1 MGAEHHMPENGRGRP
16 PKIRRPFAASLF
28 MPDLIHPR
36 LFARVERSLRKR
48 LNTNVTPH
56 LKRCAAHAKSE
67 DDFMAAAG
75 RMLINPQ
82 ERQEWLASW
91 ASRRHNESHDTTPAE
106 LDTTTPASLDAP
118 LQRTFRITP
127 AQRERI
133 RDALAHELGPIADLL
148 LANEAERSDSMAELL
163 RRLESHLESDEQRA
177 RFRHATPSSR
187 SQEA

>member
-1 MGAEHHMPENGRGRP
+1 
-16 PKIRRPFAASLF
+16 

-48 LNTNVTPH
+48 LNTNVMPH

-67 DDFMAAAG
+67 DEFMAAAG
-75 RMLINPQ
+75 RMLVNPQ

-91 ASRRHNESHDTTPAE
+91 ASRRHNEGQDTTPAE
-106 LDTTTPASLDAP
+106 LDTTTPGVLDAP

-127 AQRERI
+127 AQRERV

-148 LANEAERSDSMAELL
+148 LNNEAQRADSVTDLL
-163 RRLESHLESDEQRA
+163 QRLESHLESDEQRA
-177 RFRHATPSSR
+177 RFRQSTLSSR
-187 SQEA
+187 SHDA